1 MSDPHQRWYAGC
13 PGFTATNVPRNVAQT
28 FPPALSAM
36 FFQISYANEMAAAAF
51 LGIIPPAILAL
62 IFQSRIKR
70 LNIADPLG

>member
-1 MSDPHQRWYAGC
+1 
-13 PGFTATNVPRNVAQT
+13 
-28 FPPALSAM
+28 M